1 MTHNR
6 MRRRRRRRARAVDR
20 CLLRYYRQKR
30 IEEEVDRLLLPL
42 DRFGDP
48 SRSDPLRESVTRSFF
63 RGSRRSPPTPS
74 TVRVG
79 SVISCI
85 KTRRISQNWADLAD
99 ITQKVYR

>member
-48 SRSDPLRESVTRSFF
+48 ARSDSLREVYLPSNPFILSEAGYAGPVVRSC
-63 RGSRRSPPTPS
+63 RG
-74 TVRVG
+74 G
-79 SVISCI
+79 
-85 KTRRISQNWADLAD
+85 
-99 ITQKVYR
+99 

>member
-1 MTHNR
+1 MTTNR

-48 SRSDPLRESVTRSFF
+48 ARSDSPQVLYFCPLLTLLGLV
-63 RGSRRSPPTPS
+63 
-74 TVRVG
+74 VRICGAGG
-79 SVISCI
+79 SVLL
-85 KTRRISQNWADLAD
+85 RR
-99 ITQKVYR
+99 

>member
-48 SRSDPLRESVTRSFF
+48 SRSDSLREVYPFNPLHPL
-63 RGSRRSPPTPS
+63 G
-74 TVRVG
+74 G
-79 SVISCI
+79 
-85 KTRRISQNWADLAD
+85 RICGAGGPVLL
-99 ITQKVYR
+99 R

>member
-1 MTHNR
+1 MTHNQ

-48 SRSDPLRESVTRSFF
+48 SRSDSLRGLYLPSIPSLSLEAGYAGPVV
-63 RGSRRSPPTPS
+63 GPVRR
-74 TVRVG
+74 
-79 SVISCI
+79 
-85 KTRRISQNWADLAD
+85 
-99 ITQKVYR
+99 